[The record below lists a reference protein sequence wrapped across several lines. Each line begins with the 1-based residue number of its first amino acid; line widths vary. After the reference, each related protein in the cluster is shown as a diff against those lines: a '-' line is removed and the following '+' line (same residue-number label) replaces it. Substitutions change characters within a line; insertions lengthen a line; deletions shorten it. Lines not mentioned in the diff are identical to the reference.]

1 LRLREIRVK
10 KGKKKKHLENRGKM
24 VKSRVL
30 NYNEGVSGKYSRV
43 IVLGGRRRM
52 HFCRLWSFL
61 VVYVTKEKKKLVEKE
76 MKTYQQVPKG
86 SRMCTKGGL
95 SLVP

>member
-1 LRLREIRVK
+1 MRLREIRVK

-43 IVLGGRRRM
+43 IVLGPTTYA
-52 HFCRLWSFL
+52 FLPPLELL
-61 VVYVTKEKKKLVEKE
+61 VVYVTKEKKKKLVEKE

>member
-1 LRLREIRVK
+1 
-10 KGKKKKHLENRGKM
+10 M

-61 VVYVTKEKKKLVEKE
+61 VVYVTKEKKVSR
-76 MKTYQQVPKG
+76 KG
-86 SRMCTKGGL
+86 DENIPTGS
-95 SLVP
+95 

>member
-1 LRLREIRVK
+1 MRLREIRVK

-61 VVYVTKEKKKLVEKE
+61 VVYVTKEKKEVSR
-76 MKTYQQVPKG
+76 KG
-86 SRMCTKGGL
+86 DENIPTGS
-95 SLVP
+95 